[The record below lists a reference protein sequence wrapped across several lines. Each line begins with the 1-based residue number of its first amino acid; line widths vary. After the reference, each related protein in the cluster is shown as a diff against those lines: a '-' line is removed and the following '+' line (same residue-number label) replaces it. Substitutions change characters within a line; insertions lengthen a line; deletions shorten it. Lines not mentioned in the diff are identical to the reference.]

1 MIHLAALVGGLF
13 KNLKYN
19 LDFWVRIELLDS
31 NKHLMAGPKGKYL
44 ILFPKNLNSPRE
56 TFAVTVV
63 ISEHLRVTGHCYPV

>member
-31 NKHLMAGPKGKYL
+31 YKHLMAGPKGKYI
-44 ILFPKNLNSPRE
+44 ILFPKNLNSPQD
-56 TFAVTVV
+56 TVAVTVV
-63 ISEHLRVTGHCYPV
+63 IS